1 MEERKKLTRRLQPFS
16 LASGAFF
23 LLCGGGVAWY
33 FSHEKARLAR
43 LRIRE
48 ASKGVGK
55 PRIGGPFSL
64 IDQDGKRFTSED
76 LKGKF
81 TLVRSWKTMAPPQ
94 PPTKKEA
101 KVKKGTFPEREK
113 D

>member
-1 MEERKKLTRRLQPFS
+1 M
-16 LASGAFF
+16 
-23 LLCGGGVAWY
+23 AWY
-33 FSHEKARLAR
+33 FQHEKARMAR

-64 IDQDGKRFTSED
+64 MDQDGKRFTSEE

-81 TLVRSWKTMAPPQ
+81 TLVR
-94 PPTKKEA
+94 
-101 KVKKGTFPEREK
+101 
-113 D
+113 